1 MKSTTRD
8 TVGRAVGWL
17 VAGIFGLGALA
28 IVAEQPKIVAVGG
41 VAAVVLGA
49 YFRVQAAASRRAGAG
64 GALTVIVGTIAVC
77 AVGIVG
83 LGAMSGLG
91 PLVQRAVMGV
101 LFILAAGA
109 LYGVT
114 GNPSR

>member
-1 MKSTTRD
+1 MKSAIRD

-17 VAGIFGLGALA
+17 VAGIYGLGALA
-28 IVAEQPKIVAVGG
+28 IVAAHPGIVAVGG
-41 VAAVVLGA
+41 VAAVILGT
-49 YFRVQAAASRRAGAG
+49 YFRVQAAASRRAGAD
-64 GALTVIVGTIAVC
+64 GAFAVILGMMAVC

-83 LGAMSGLG
+83 LGAVPGLG

-114 GNPSR
+114 ANPAR